1 MERNNKSPVF
11 IAVIDDEADLYI
23 MKVVR
28 SSLFE
33 LPDIEKL
40 RVRKEDKHDFE
51 IMFTEEESNRLME
64 YHKDKVIIMN

>member
-1 MERNNKSPVF
+1 MF